1 MKRIFTFLIA
11 ATLAVVLFELFLRYS
26 PFGYGI
32 SPAVYDKDLGQWHKK
47 NFSSIEKSIC
57 FRTRYY
63 LDERGLVKNNYPYD
77 PAKQDVI
84 LLGDSYLEN
93 FKVKN
98 PNLMHNVLYT
108 LYGGKYNFLNY
119 GYSGTSAVQQYMI
132 LKTKADLNHT
142 KTVIQFVKPETDIF
156 EVDPA
161 NFDATMRPKVFL
173 NFHDLDH
180 FTVIPPKPYD
190 TKERIRDLL
199 GNLELYT
206 FARKGIY
213 VLRKKLSGDE
223 NSSTPYKNREGE
235 DFSKNWLQL
244 NGAIYQTAKL
254 LKNHHI
260 DYTVIIAG
268 EDATFKNRLK
278 RFLEKEHIAFYD
290 LREIAKKEHLEIPS
304 FSCDKHWNDT
314 AHRNIAKLIKRENIV
329 H

>member
-11 ATLAVVLFELFLRYS
+11 AALAVVLFELFLCHS

-32 SPAVYDKDLGQWHKK
+32 SPAVYDKDLGQWHKT
-47 NFSSIEKSIC
+47 NFSSIEKSTC
-57 FRTRYY
+57 YKTRYY
-63 LDERGLVKNNYPYD
+63 LDERGLVKNDYPYD

-84 LLGDSYLEN
+84 LLGDSYVEN

-108 LYGGKYNFLNY
+108 LYQGKYNFLNY

-132 LKTKADLNHT
+132 LKTKADLNRT
-142 KTVIQFVKPETDIF
+142 RAVIQFVKPETDIF

-173 NFHDLDH
+173 DFQDLNH

-213 VLRKKLSGDE
+213 VLRKKLSGDA
-223 NSSTPYKNREGE
+223 NSSTPYKKREGE

-244 NGAIYQTAKL
+244 EGALYQTAEL
-254 LKNHHI
+254 LREHHVA
-260 DYTVIIAG
+260 YNVVVYGKEASFKQRLENFLQKRGIAV
-268 EDATFKNRLK
+268 
-278 RFLEKEHIAFYD
+278 YD
-290 LREIAKKEHLEIPS
+290 LEEMAQKAHLQIPS

-314 AHRNIAKLIKRENIV
+314 AHRNIAKLIHREQIV
-329 H
+329 R

>member
-11 ATLAVVLFELFLRYS
+11 IILAVALFELFLRYS

-47 NFSSIEKSIC
+47 NFTSIEKSTC
-57 FRTRYY
+57 FKTRYY
-63 LDERGLVKNNYPYD
+63 LDERGLVKNAYPYD
-77 PAKQDVI
+77 PKKENII

-108 LYGGKYNFLNY
+108 LYNGKYNFLNY

-132 LKTKADLNHT
+132 LRTKVDLNHT
-142 KTVIQFVKPETDIF
+142 KAVIQFVKPETDIF

-173 NFHDLDH
+173 DFQDLDH
-180 FTVIPPKPYD
+180 FTIIPPKPYD

-199 GNLELYT
+199 GKLELYT

-223 NSSTPYKNREGE
+223 NSSTPYKKHKGE
-235 DFSKNWLQL
+235 NFSKNWLQL

-254 LKNHHI
+254 LSAHNIAYNIIIYGKEDSFKKN
-260 DYTVIIAG
+260 
-268 EDATFKNRLK
+268 FKDFLRK
-278 RFLEKEHIAFYD
+278 RGITFYD
-290 LREIAKKEHLEIPS
+290 LEEMAQKAHLKIPS

-314 AHRNIAKLIKRENIV
+314 AHRNIAKLIKLENIV
-329 H
+329 R